1 MVAEGNLARVQTTED
16 EAPARDTARLQDRY
30 AVALYE
36 LAAEA
41 QQLAVV
47 EKDMTQLRETIA
59 AAADLRQT
67 LAHPLIDRATQ
78 QRVLKAVA
86 TTIGVQPLTQK
97 FLALVCSKKRQAELT
112 SIIDAFIDLCA
123 TRRGELTADVRVA
136 APLPQAQQDEL
147 ARVLS
152 VKHKATVKL
161 NVTIDPAVLGGMAVK
176 VGATLYD
183 RTIQSQLT
191 RLQATLEEAA

>member
-1 MVAEGNLARVQTTED
+1 MIAEGNLARAQPTDIDT
-16 EAPARDTARLQDRY
+16 PMRDSARLVDRY

-36 LAAEA
+36 LAVESNA
-41 QQLAVV
+41 LTVI
-47 EKDMTQLRETIA
+47 EKDMANLRATLDA
-59 AAADLRQT
+59 ASDLRQT
-67 LAHPLIDRATQ
+67 LSHPLIDRATQ

-86 TTIGVQPLTQK
+86 TNLGAHALTQK
-97 FLALVCSKKRQAELT
+97 FVALVCSKKRQAELHN
-112 SIIDAFIDLCA
+112 IIDAFIDLCA
-123 TRRGELTADVRVA
+123 TRRGELTAEVRVA
-136 APLPQAQQDEL
+136 APLSPAQQDEL

-152 VKHKATVKL
+152 TKHNATVKL
-161 NVTIDPAVLGGMAVK
+161 NVVVDPNVLGGMAVK